1 MNYWRQ
7 DSKGR
12 WHRVIT
18 QEYEYSCAMACCAMV
33 ASAYK
38 GRYIREQTFIQGRQG
53 MLGYRP
59 GAGTFDA
66 ANMSSLLDDQGVNN
80 MYGSVGA
87 NALITQLEPHIS
99 PSRLAMVQVAWD
111 QGGFHIVVVARIYPT
126 DGLTIIVDPG
136 WGRGLVEQNRSDFPD
151 FEGMGRLTGAYVLA
165 V

>member
-12 WHRVIT
+12 WHRLIT
-18 QEYEYSCAMACCAMV
+18 QEYEYSCAMACCAML
-33 ASAYK
+33 ASAYH

-53 MLGYRP
+53 VLGYRP
-59 GAGTFDA
+59 GEGTFALD
-66 ANMSSLLDDQGVNN
+66 NMARLLRAEGVNN
-80 MYGSVGA
+80 IYDRVGA
-87 NALITQLEPHIS
+87 NALITQLEPYLS

-111 QGGFHIVVVARIYPT
+111 QGGLHMVVVARIYPT

-136 WGRGLVEQNRSDFPD
+136 LGLVEQNRSDFPD
-151 FEGMGRLTGAYVLA
+151 YQGVGYLMGGYVLA

>member
-12 WHRVIT
+12 WHRVIM
-18 QEYEYSCAMACCAMV
+18 QEYGYSCAMACCAML
-33 ASAYK
+33 ASAYQ

-59 GAGTFDA
+59 GEGTFALD
-66 ANMSSLLDDQGVNN
+66 NMASLLRAEGVNN
-80 MYGSVGA
+80 IYDRVGA

-99 PSRLAMVQVAWD
+99 PSRLAMVSVAWD
-111 QGGFHIVVVARIYPT
+111 AGGLHMVVVARIYPT

-136 WGRGLVEQNRSDFPD
+136 SGLVEQNRSDFPD
-151 FEGMGRLTGAYVLA
+151 YEGMGYLTGAYILA

>member
-18 QEYEYSCAMACCAMV
+18 QEYDYSCAMACCAML

-59 GAGTFDA
+59 GEGTFALD
-66 ANMSSLLDDQGVNN
+66 NMASLLRAEGVNSI
-80 MYGSVGA
+80 YDRLSGTTV
-87 NALITQLEPHIS
+87 IRQLEPYLS

-111 QGGFHIVVVARIYPT
+111 AGGFHMVIVARIYPT

-136 WGRGLVEQNRSDFPD
+136 SGRGLVEQNRNDFPD
-151 FEGMGRLTGAYVLA
+151 FEGMGYLTGNYLLA